1 VVQETK
7 DPPSMN
13 FPGSTFIT
21 TDSSSLLNS
30 TLNGSIFSAKLLLG
44 ISSSNLEKFL
54 FYILK
59 NFIETRTMSIDSFYQ
74 CFKSRFKDIF
84 SFASRPSCEKFAVK
98 VSQSFEYCYFRY
110 VYASDRPVEEEIIE
124 KIFDEVFNYIKDT
137 LERYMLCDG
146 SDIEFARYLCMWS
159 LWFPASKELCRYFR
173 RKTNI
178 IKGLNLKFSLSA
190 TFSKNKPFVK
200 QVMEVPIYSH
210 KRSSKRFSEILSE
223 ILNNNVDSD
232 FTKEIFDDNY
242 FLYEHQALA
251 FDELKRP
258 GPRVV
263 VVATPNA
270 SGKTEIGILTAMSI
284 VKEGGNKL
292 ILAIY
297 PTKALARDQFDRW
310 KNRLRKFCEK
320 ALKCD
325 IKDEEKFYLISDKL
339 DIILLDG
346 DTIKKL
352 RDKLKIITS
361 GYEPLVVLSNSQFF
375 LTILQN
381 NSWRKYFGRRCLHF
395 LLLDE
400 IHFYRSRDLTLLIK
414 ILEPSIIGSYI
425 CKSAVNDE
433 YKVLMLSATMGD
445 PDRFKDQI
453 INAWHFKDVAI
464 ITSELGDKVGV
475 KNIYVIKVD
484 DDRIAE
490 GIIEEF
496 VKELFSKAIDPEDI
510 DKTLIFV
517 PNRNIADRLQRRLQN
532 IAYRKFKTLGIVERH
547 LGDMALWER
556 ENIERKFKEGET
568 RILITVK
575 TLEIGIDIGDVMR
588 VVHWGL
594 PPSLNDIIQREGRT
608 GRRPGEYESLI
619 IIRTAYDE
627 NLTEKYLKL
636 LNDISEKRS
645 LQNILKYTHTPTIN
659 LNASVMRW
667 LDYNIK
673 HSARTPPIKTLFD
686 YLDKN
691 RGHLRNEV

>member
-1 VVQETK
+1 
-7 DPPSMN
+7 M
-13 FPGSTFIT
+13 
-21 TDSSSLLNS
+21 SSDY
-30 TLNGSIFSAKLLLG
+30 FHH
-44 ISSSNLEKFL
+44 
-54 FYILK
+54 
-59 NFIETRTMSIDSFYQ
+59 
-74 CFKSRFKDIF
+74 CFKSGFEDFF
-84 SFASRPSCEKFAVK
+84 SSASELGCENFAYK
-98 VSQSFEYCYFRY
+98 VSLSFDNCFINYIP
-110 VYASDRPVEEEIIE
+110 DRPAEEEIIE
-124 KIFDEVFNYIKDT
+124 KIFDDIFNYVKEI
-137 LERYMLCDG
+137 LERYMLCNG
-146 SDIEFARYLCMWS
+146 SDIMFTRYLCLWS
-159 LWFPASKELCRYFR
+159 RWLPASRELCKYFR
-173 RKTNI
+173 KKI
-178 IKGLNLKFSLSA
+178 KMIKGLNLKFSLSA
-190 TFSKNKPFVK
+190 AFSKYKPFVK
-200 QVMEVPIYSH
+200 QVMEVPIYTH
-210 KRSSKRFSEILSE
+210 KRSSKRFSDILSE
-223 ILNNNVDSD
+223 ILNNSVDSD
-232 FTKEIFDDNY
+232 FTKEICDDNY
-242 FLYEHQALA
+242 LLYEHQALA

-270 SGKTEIGILTAMSI
+270 SGKTEIGILTAMNI
-284 VKEGGNKL
+284 VKEGDKKL

-310 KNRLRKFCEK
+310 KNRLRKFCEI
-320 ALKCD
+320 ALRCN

-352 RDKLKIITS
+352 GDKLKIITS
-361 GYEPLVVLSNSQFF
+361 RYEPLIVLSNPQFF

-381 NSWRKYFGRRCLHF
+381 DSWRKYFGQRCLHF

-425 CKSAVNDE
+425 CKSAGNDE

-475 KNIYVIKVD
+475 KNVYVIKVD
-484 DDRIAE
+484 DDKTAE
-490 GIIEEF
+490 SIIEEF
-496 VKELFSKAIDPEDI
+496 VKELFDNAIDPEDI

-532 IAYRKFKTLGIVERH
+532 IAFGKFKTLGIVERH

-556 ENIERKFKEGET
+556 ENIEHRFKEGEI

-575 TLEIGIDIGDVMR
+575 TLEIGIDIGDVVR
-588 VVHWGL
+588 VIHWGL
-594 PPSLNDIIQREGRT
+594 PPSLNDVIQREGRA
-608 GRRPGEYESLI
+608 GRRPGEYESLF

-645 LQNILKYTHTPTIN
+645 LQSILKYTHTPTIN
-659 LNASVMRW
+659 LNALIMRR
-667 LDYNIK
+667 LDAYIK
-673 HSARTPPIKTLFD
+673 PFRIKIID
-686 YLDKN
+686 YLDKI
-691 RGHLRNEV
+691 RGR